1 MISVIIHWLISFSD
15 IDGNTIYLD
24 LWCVSTTWN
33 CWWGQS
39 KLWIG
44 VGAIK
49 SEFSIINLIKIA
61 VWPWLHFMFIWSIF
75 ITWLVILP
83 FRNISEA
90 SEWMIMI
97 SWPQLIAY
105 SGVMWKLVQWN
116 VIRQLSNPW
125 NSSRVLFKLR
135 VVIHTPVGTETQEFV
150 STRSL
155 LGWVIYLQLPT
166 SCQKVSCLR
175 PMEDSIW
182 GNFSSTFVH
191 WMSNPFP
198 TMG

>member
-1 MISVIIHWLISFSD
+1 MEIQSILTS
-15 IDGNTIYLD
+15 G
-24 LWCVSTTWN
+24 VSALH

-44 VGAIK
+44 VGTIK

-135 VVIHTPVGTETQEFV
+135 VVIHTPVGTETQDYGICIYTEFTWV
-150 STRSL
+150 SHL
-155 LGWVIYLQLPT
+155 LTVADLLSKGFLSEANRRFHL
-166 SCQKVSCLR
+166 
-175 PMEDSIW
+175 
-182 GNFSSTFVH
+182 G
-191 WMSNPFP
+191 
-198 TMG
+198 

>member
-1 MISVIIHWLISFSD
+1 M
-15 IDGNTIYLD
+15 
-24 LWCVSTTWN
+24 
-33 CWWGQS
+33 
-39 KLWIG
+39 
-44 VGAIK
+44 
-49 SEFSIINLIKIA
+49 A

-75 ITWLVILP
+75 ITWSVILP
-83 FRNISEA
+83 FRNISEV

-97 SWPQLIAY
+97 SRPQLIAY

-135 VVIHTPVGTETQEFV
+135 VVIHTPVGTETQEYGICIYTEFTWV
-150 STRSL
+150 SHL
-155 LGWVIYLQLPT
+155 LTVPT